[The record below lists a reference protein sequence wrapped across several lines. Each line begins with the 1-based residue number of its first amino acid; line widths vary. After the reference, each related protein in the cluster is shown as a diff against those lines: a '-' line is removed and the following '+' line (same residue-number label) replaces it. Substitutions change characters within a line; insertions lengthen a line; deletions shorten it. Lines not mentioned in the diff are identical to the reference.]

1 MKTVADTLHLQKR
14 GDTWHYYRRVPAHL
28 VPFIGKRFIKRS
40 LGVTG
45 RAEAKKLRTIEA
57 LKTDALFA
65 VAARSEAVPVSGA
78 GMLVPERF
86 SLAVLTEHLRST
98 LARPHNGSAERLDK
112 APAAERTALVVLRH
126 TGGVSLRPNQ
136 KYIRIEAHRAK
147 EYSK

>member
-1 MKTVADTLHLQKR
+1 MKSVAYTLHLQKR

-45 RAEAKKLRTIEA
+45 RAEAKKLRTIED

-65 VAARSEAVPVSGA
+65 VAERSEAVPASGA

-86 SLAVLTEHLRST
+86 SLAGLTEHVRLT
-98 LARPHNGSAERLDK
+98 VDRPAKGPAEK
-112 APAAERTALVVLRH
+112 S
-126 TGGVSLRPNQ
+126 G
-136 KYIRIEAHRAK
+136 RA
-147 EYSK
+147 SWRG

>member
-1 MKTVADTLHLQKR
+1 MKTVADTLHLQKC

-45 RAEAKKLRTIEA
+45 RAEAKKLRTIED

-65 VAARSEAVPVSGA
+65 VAARSEAVPASGA

-86 SLAVLTEHLRST
+86 SPAVLTEHVRST
-98 LARPHNGSAERLDK
+98 VARPDKGSAERLAND
-112 APAAERTALVVLRH
+112 P
-126 TGGVSLRPNQ
+126 P
-136 KYIRIEAHRAK
+136 AHRQERGGKRRNAADELGIPQK
-147 EYSK
+147 